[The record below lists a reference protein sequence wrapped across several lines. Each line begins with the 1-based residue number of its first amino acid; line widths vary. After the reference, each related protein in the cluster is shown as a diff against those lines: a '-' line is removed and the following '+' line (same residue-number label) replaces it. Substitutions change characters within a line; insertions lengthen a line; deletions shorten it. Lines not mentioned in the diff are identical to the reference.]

1 MSHDMMLNDCGMIE
15 LTKCKKKFR
24 QRYN

>member
-15 LTKCKKKFR
+15 LTKCKNKFR
-24 QRYN
+24 QRYS